1 MKRLG
6 IPLLLLAITAGIL
19 IGSGLCTRAPETA
32 EIIPTITGSD
42 LELTVTNED
51 AFDWTNVQLEL
62 NIVFRYEI
70 AAIHAGEPLHIQ
82 LQNFAK
88 LDGTKFDPLTE
99 KPGQL
104 RIVCDTPE
112 GKAEWLGSMSPGS

>member
-1 MKRLG
+1 LKRLG

-32 EIIPTITGSD
+32 EITPTITGSD
-42 LELTVTNED
+42 LELTVANED
-51 AFDWTNVQLEL
+51 AFDWTNVLLEL

-88 LDGTKFDPLTE
+88 PDGTKFDPLTE
-99 KPGQL
+99 KPSQL